1 MSSKTYE
8 QKVARLVQEAT
19 GAAYITALRWTNEH
33 VATHPD
39 RMTKEERAL
48 AITESR
54 ITAETMRA
62 NQSKPGGW

>member
-19 GAAYITALRWTNEH
+19 GAAYMTALRWTNEH

-39 RMTKEERAL
+39 RMTKEEAPSPSPKNKRPER
-48 AITESR
+48 T
-54 ITAETMRA
+54 
-62 NQSKPGGW
+62 

>member
-19 GAAYITALRWTNEH
+19 GAAYTTALTWTNEH
-33 VATHPD
+33 VASHPD

-48 AITESR
+48 AITENKR
-54 ITAETMRA
+54 PE
-62 NQSKPGGW
+62 SKN